1 MRLRLAETN
10 LSREERELRHFLASF
25 LPQGGLVKLRQC
37 LQLGLGEFVGIS
49 GDRLLLD
56 ALPIQVC
63 SQKPL
68 QDLPLRRELRIVL
81 HLVVHDLCDD
91 LRQALI
97 NLQHEEQVL
106 RRLAMAL
113 FVSQSDDRGE
123 PQGNCDQARAQ
134 QSSHDSILLRNT
146 YTTCR
151 RRLSKEKRKALFHHH
166 SRTGSRMSS
175 CWMRYRPTC
184 ATAANALVISSG
196 GIPLSL
202 RYVITPSSSS
212 PQKMPSMK

>member
-1 MRLRLAETN
+1 MRLRLFETN
-10 LSREERELRHFLASF
+10 LSRKQREFGHVLMGFLAQGRLVKFREL
-25 LPQGGLVKLRQC
+25 
-37 LQLGLGEFVGIS
+37 LQLGLGERVGI
-49 GDRLLLD
+49 GGNGLLLD
-56 ALPIQVC
+56 VLPVHIGG
-63 SQKPL
+63 QKPL

-123 PQGNCDQARAQ
+123 PKGNCDQARAQ

-151 RRLSKEKRKALFHHH
+151 RSLSKEGRKALFHHH

-175 CWMRYRPTC
+175 CWRRYRPAC
-184 ATAANALVISSG
+184 ATSANALVISSG
-196 GIPLSL
+196 DTPFAW
-202 RYVITPSSSS
+202 RYRITPSSSS
-212 PQKMPSMK
+212 PQ

>member
-10 LSREERELRHFLASF
+10 LSRDERELRHFLAGF
-25 LPQGGLVKLRQC
+25 LPQRGLVKLRQC
-37 LQLGLGEFVGIS
+37 LQLGLGELLGIG

-56 ALPIQVC
+56 AVPIHIGG
-63 SQKPL
+63 QKPL

-81 HLVVHDLCDD
+81 HLVCHDLVDD
-91 LRQALI
+91 LRQALLD
-97 NLQHEEQVL
+97 LQHEEQLL
-106 RRLAMAL
+106 RRLAMAV
-113 FVSQSDDRGE
+113 FVSQHDDRGE
-123 PQGNCDQARAQ
+123 PKGNCDQARAQ

-175 CWMRYRPTC
+175 CWMRYRPPC
-184 ATAANALVISSG
+184 ATPANALVISSEG
-196 GIPLSL
+196 MPLSL

-212 PQKMPSMK
+212 PQKMPS